1 VSIDA
6 RKFDMVLRN
15 SPCMAARLRIL
26 ASGCHAML
34 PLVVVAS
41 QLDTAL
47 KQRIRE
53 AFLTVHQEPLFSQWL
68 HERAIERFVPAL
80 NTPYQDAQIWHERAQ
95 RRSVREMAMERP
107 VAALSQ
113 RSR

>member
-1 VSIDA
+1 
-6 RKFDMVLRN
+6 MVLRN

-34 PLVVVAS
+34 PLVVVAA
-41 QLDTAL
+41 QLDTEL

-53 AFLTVHQEPLFSQWL
+53 AFLTVHKQPLFSQWL

-95 RRSVREMAMERP
+95 RRSKALLVRETAMERP

-113 RSR
+113 HSR